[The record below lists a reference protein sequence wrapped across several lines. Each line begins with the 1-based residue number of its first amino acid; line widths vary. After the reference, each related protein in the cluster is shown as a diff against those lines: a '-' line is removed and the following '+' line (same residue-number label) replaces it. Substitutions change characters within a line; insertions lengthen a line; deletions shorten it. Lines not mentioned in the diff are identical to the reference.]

1 METIYEDKD
10 IKVLNKPA
18 GINADDIEGR
28 IHRLDKDTS
37 GVLLTAKTPES
48 LAFFQDLF
56 KTRQIKKIYIALLVG
71 NLKQDSGTIE
81 TLLGRSPGDRRKQKV
96 FLANEPGAEG
106 KRMAQSRYRVLKKFQ
121 NYDLVE
127 IELLTGRKHQIRAQ
141 FSNLGHP
148 VAGDKLYGFKG
159 QSAPEGLKRQFLHAK
174 SVEIRIPDGSIK
186 TFEASLPEELK
197 EVLNKIT

>member
-56 KTRQIKKIYIALLVG
+56 KTRQVKKIYIALLVG

-96 FLANEPGAEG
+96 FLANGPGAEG